1 MKLQIDQIESF
12 DRWITQAEQRIST
25 QLEIMQQDLTGVER
39 QYRQLAQLQDELV
52 SQQLITESLQ
62 NMVIVIDDSSSDTK
76 GSKYTSAEI
85 ETKLLNL
92 SERWANICTFVQN
105 RWIQL
110 QEVKIEL
117 EQFESNRDKVNRWI
131 TRKEDEIAKILA
143 ETNVTDTDILMQQV
157 HAIKKTEL
165 EMGDIRLSILAMDNS
180 LKVLTTHYD
189 NKTSN
194 QLKIYS
200 EQVNIFEKRWAKLI
214 ENLEECSARVMN
226 FFEISTLKSFSIF
239 LVEKI
244 TDYIRYECRR
254 KYPTRK

>member
-25 QLEIMQQDLTGVER
+25 QLEIMQQDLSGVER

-52 SQQLITESLQ
+52 AQQQITESLQ

-85 ETKLLNL
+85 EVKLLNL

-117 EQFESNRDKVNRWI
+117 EQFELNQEKVNRWL

-143 ETNVTDTDILMQQV
+143 ETNVTDTDLLMQQV
-157 HAIKKTEL
+157 HSIKV
-165 EMGDIRLSILAMDNS
+165 IL
-180 LKVLTTHYD
+180 K
-189 NKTSN
+189 
-194 QLKIYS
+194 
-200 EQVNIFEKRWAKLI
+200 
-214 ENLEECSARVMN
+214 
-226 FFEISTLKSFSIF
+226 FSYF
-239 LVEKI
+239 
-244 TDYIRYECRR
+244 DF
-254 KYPTRK
+254 